1 MPKSIRCPHCST
13 SVHIPDNAAPGMQFR
28 CPGCKNLFNAP
39 GPQAPIN
46 RPAAPPSRP
55 AGPGAPASVSPM
67 AITPR
72 QAVQPPVTKPS
83 VPGVPDLA
91 ITPRPGTQN
100 DLIPSPRNVPP
111 GQTRPI
117 TPLPQSGAARPASPP
132 MPASQPG
139 TGPKPGEH
147 ETVLA
152 TYRSVLDAVS
162 FASRAHI
169 HHLRKDKQ
177 TPYASHVFRVCLV
190 VRHVFGVRDPRA
202 LMAAALHDSLEDTP
216 TDFDDIKLHF
226 GDEVASWVAT
236 LSKDMRKEESVRE
249 REYKLALAGAPWQV
263 QVIKLADIFDNLVDS
278 AHLPSD
284 QRSRTM
290 RRSQEYMDAIKPHLN
305 EQAQRSYEVVAQ
317 LLSEIQK

>member
-1 MPKSIRCPHCST
+1 
-13 SVHIPDNAAPGMQFR
+13 MQFR
-28 CPGCKNLFNAP
+28 CPGCKTLFNAP
-39 GPQAPIN
+39 GPQTPVT
-46 RPAAPPSRP
+46 RPASPPSRP
-55 AGPGAPASVSPM
+55 VAPVNPAASANPAAPASPPVSPM
-67 AITPR
+67 AMTPR
-72 QAVQPPVTKPS
+72 QAAPPPAKPS
-83 VPGVPDLA
+83 VPGVPDMA

-111 GQTRPI
+111 GPTRPI
-117 TPLPQSGAARPASPP
+117 TPASQSGAARPASPP
-132 MPASQPG
+132 MPASPPG
-139 TGPKPGEH
+139 TGPKTGEN

-152 TYRSVLDAVS
+152 TYRGVLDAVS

-216 TDFDDIKLHF
+216 TDYDDIKLHF

-278 AHLPSD
+278 AHLPTD
-284 QRSRTM
+284 QRSRTV
-290 RRSQEYMDAIKPHLN
+290 RRSQEYMDAIKPHLT

-317 LLSEIQK
+317 LLADIR